1 MINTIKQFF
10 EKNIKPASEKPEKVS
25 EHSLQL
31 ATAALLIEMMRAD
44 AKISEHEQ
52 KTIVNSIRSKFN
64 LSEEE
69 TDTLL
74 ELAEEEIRKA
84 TGYYEF
90 TSLINKGFTYEQKLK
105 VIEHLWEVAFA
116 DADLDKYGEHMVR
129 KIANLIY
136 VSHKD
141 FIETKLRVRNRK
153 KNRTTQPHK
162 HGG

>member
-1 MINTIKQFF
+1 
-10 EKNIKPASEKPEKVS
+10 
-25 EHSLQL
+25 
-31 ATAALLIEMMRAD
+31 MMRAD
-44 AKISEHEQ
+44 TKISEHEQ

-69 TDTLL
+69 TNTLL
-74 ELAEEEIRKA
+74 ELAKEEIRKA

-116 DADLDKYGEHMVR
+116 DAGLDKYEEHMVR

-153 KNRTTQPHK
+153 M
-162 HGG
+162 